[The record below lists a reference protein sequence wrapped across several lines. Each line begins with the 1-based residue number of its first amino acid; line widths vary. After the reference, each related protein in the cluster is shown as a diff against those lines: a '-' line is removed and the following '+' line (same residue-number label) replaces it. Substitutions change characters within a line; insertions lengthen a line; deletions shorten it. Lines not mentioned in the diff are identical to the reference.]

1 MLKLPTWS
9 SIEQHAKTAKDF
21 QLVKLFEDDPARAET
36 FRLRCAGLHLD
47 FSKNLISEQTQKLFC
62 ALGEEAKILDSAQA
76 MVTGELVNASESRAA
91 LHTLLRTPHGEQPKQ
106 LDSNASQ
113 VSDALKQMKSI
124 SGRLRDGDWRGHRD
138 NKITDIV
145 HIGIGGSYLGPSMV
159 DEALTT
165 EALPADTSN
174 NIACHYVANVDG
186 HHIHQTLASL
196 NPDTTVI
203 IVVSKSFTT
212 METMLNGKTAKKW
225 LEDAMPASAL
235 QHHLIAIT
243 SNISGAESYGALA
256 ENILPMWDWVGGRYS
271 VWSAVGLPIA
281 IRYGFDKFNELL
293 EGARQMDKHFLESDL
308 SENMPFVLAWL
319 GIWYQQ
325 FFSVTTH
332 AVIPYDHGLRNFS
345 EHLQQLDMESNG
357 KRVTA
362 MGEQVACDT
371 APVVWGGEG
380 SNGQHAYHQL
390 LHQGTRQV
398 TVDFILPMQPRHPL
412 TEHHDQLV
420 ASCLSQSQALMVG
433 RSRQQMPNLEPKLAA
448 QKEMPGNRP
457 SNTIVVDKM
466 SPYSLGALIA
476 LYEHKVFCQ
485 AMLWQINPFDQ
496 WGVELGKELGD
507 NIFDAIK
514 GDAIAGDAIE
524 LDGSTESLL
533 RHYLAL
539 RAKR

>member
-1 MLKLPTWS
+1 MLKLPTWT
-9 SIEQHAKTAKDF
+9 SIEQHAVSAKNF

-36 FRLRCAGLHLD
+36 FRLHCAGLHLD
-47 FSKNLISEQTQKLFC
+47 FSKNLISEETQKLFC
-62 ALGEEAKILDSAQA
+62 ALGEEANILDSAQA
-76 MVTGELVNASESRAA
+76 MVVGQLVNASEARAA
-91 LHTLLRTPHGEQPKQ
+91 LHTLLRTPYGEQPAQ
-106 LDSNASQ
+106 LDSHALQ
-113 VSDALKQMKSI
+113 VSNALKQVKSI
-124 SGRLRDGDWRGHRD
+124 SDRLRRGDWRGHTG
-138 NKITDIV
+138 KEISDIV

-159 DEALTT
+159 DEALTS
-165 EALPADTSN
+165 EALSAETNSN
-174 NIACHYVANVDG
+174 INCHYVANVDG
-186 HHIHQTLASL
+186 HHIHQMLAAL

-225 LEDAMPASAL
+225 LEDAMPLSAL

-243 SNISGAESYGALA
+243 SNVDAAQTYGALP

-281 IRYGFDKFNELL
+281 IRYGFDQFNQLL
-293 EGARQMDKHFLESDL
+293 EGAREMDKHFLESDL
-308 SENMPFVLAWL
+308 SKNMPFALAWL

-325 FFSVTTH
+325 FFSVTTQ

-362 MGEQVACDT
+362 TGEQVAWDT

-390 LHQGTRQV
+390 LHQGTRAV
-398 TVDFILPMQPRHPL
+398 AVDFILPMQPRHPL

-433 RSRQQMPNLEPKLAA
+433 RSRQQMPLLEPELAA

-457 SNTIVVDKM
+457 SNTITIDKM
-466 SPYSLGALIA
+466 SAHSLGALIA

-507 NIFDAIK
+507 NIFDEIK
-514 GDAIAGDAIE
+514 GDSATGEAIE
-524 LDGSTESLL
+524 FDSSTQLLL
-533 RHYLAL
+533 RHYLEL
-539 RAKR
+539 RAKT

>member
-9 SIEQHAKTAKDF
+9 SIKQHAEAAKSL
-21 QLVKLFEDDPARAET
+21 QLVQLFENDPKRAEKFT
-36 FRLRCAGLHLD
+36 SDCAGLHLD
-47 FSKNLISEQTQKLFC
+47 FSKNLISQETQQLFNTL
-62 ALGEEAKILDSAQA
+62 AGDAGILDSARSMIA
-76 MVTGELVNASESRAA
+76 GELVNQSESRAA
-91 LHTLLRTPHGEQPKQ
+91 LHTLLRTPKGEHPDQ
-106 LDSNASQ
+106 LSEQAAQ
-113 VSDALKQMKSI
+113 VNEALEQVRVI
-124 SGRLRDGDWRGHRD
+124 SERIRSGDWRGHKSG
-138 NKITDIV
+138 KITDIV

-159 DEALTT
+159 DEALTKEPQTAASCT
-165 EALPADTSN
+165 ELNDT
-174 NIACHYVANVDG
+174 IACHYVANVDG
-186 HHIHQTLASL
+186 HHIHQALASL
-196 NPDTTVI
+196 NPDTTII
-203 IVVSKSFTT
+203 IVVSKSFAT

-225 LEDAMPASAL
+225 LEAAMPSSAL

-243 SNISGAESYGALA
+243 SNISAAQAYGALP

-281 IRYGFDKFNELL
+281 IRYGFDEFSELL
-293 EGARQMDKHFLESDL
+293 AGAREMDKHFLESDL
-308 SENMPFVLAWL
+308 SHNMPFILAWL

-325 FFSVTTH
+325 FFCVTTH

-357 KRVTA
+357 KRVTSA
-362 MGEQVACDT
+362 GESIDYDT
-371 APVVWGGEG
+371 APIVWGGEG

-390 LHQGTRQV
+390 LHQGTRPV
-398 TVDFILPMQPRHPL
+398 SVDFILPMQPQHPL

-433 RSRQQMPNLEPKLAA
+433 RSRQKMPHLDQNLAA

-457 SNTIVVDKM
+457 SNTILVDKVTAR
-466 SPYSLGALIA
+466 SLGALIA

-485 AMLWQINPFDQ
+485 AILWQINPFDQ

-514 GDAIAGDAIE
+514 GNSIE
-524 LDGSTESLL
+524 LDSSTDALL
-533 RHYLAL
+533 RYYLET
-539 RAKR
+539 RNKT